1 MPRKGKRKPLPPIG
15 DTQNPDSLYFHLL
28 RFIQHC
34 KMINMSKN
42 TIHSREIYLR
52 RFLTWCDE
60 RGLLKVQEI
69 TRPILERYQRHL
81 FLIRKSNGEPLSVS
95 GQLSYLMAIKAM
107 FKWLTRQN
115 YILYNPASD
124 LDLPKVTKRLPKH
137 ILTAQDAE
145 TILNQPD
152 ITTTTGI
159 RDRTIMEVLYSTGI
173 RRNELTSLKT
183 TDIDIDRGTIMV
195 RHGKGDK
202 DRMLPIGDRAI
213 SWIEKYLSECRP
225 ELVIGMSDNILFL
238 NTYGEEIGLTW
249 LSRIVKGYI
258 EKANINKTGSCHLF
272 RHTMAT
278 LMLENGA
285 DIRYIQ
291 AMLGHAKLDTT
302 QIYTQVSI
310 KKLKDIHTATHPAK
324 NKPSVHKNMLTK
336 QEPEDPEISTLH

>member
-1 MPRKGKRKPLPPIG
+1 MKRKGKRKELPPIG
-15 DTQNPDSLYFHLL
+15 DTTEPESLYFYLL

-34 KMINMSKN
+34 KVINMSKN

-52 RFLTWCDE
+52 RFIKWCDE
-60 RGLLKVQEI
+60 RGLIKAQEI

-81 FLIRKSNGEPLSVS
+81 FLTRKPDGKPLSVS
-95 GQLSYLMAIKAM
+95 GQLSYLNGIRAL
-107 FKWLTRQN
+107 FKWLTKQN

-124 LDLPKVTKRLPKH
+124 LDLPKAGKRLPKH
-137 ILTAQDAE
+137 TLTSQDAE
-145 TILNQPD
+145 AILNQPD
-152 ITTTTGI
+152 TTTITGI
-159 RDRTIMEVLYSTGI
+159 RDRTIMEVLYSTGM
-173 RRNELTSLKT
+173 RRNELTQLKT
-183 TDIDIDRGTIMV
+183 TDIDIDRGTILI

-202 DRMLPIGDRAI
+202 DRMIPIGERAI
-213 SWIEKYLSECRP
+213 QWIEKYLNEVRP
-225 ELVIGMSDNILFL
+225 ELVIGMSENILFL

-249 LSRIVKGYI
+249 LSRIVKKYI
-258 EKANINKTGSCHLF
+258 EQANINKTGSCHLF

-310 KKLKDIHTATHPAK
+310 QKLKDIHTATHPAK
-324 NKPSVHKNMLTK
+324 QRTEGRK
-336 QEPEDPEISTLH
+336 QMTEEPETKTYH

>member
-1 MPRKGKRKPLPPIG
+1 
-15 DTQNPDSLYFHLL
+15 
-28 RFIQHC
+28 
-34 KMINMSKN
+34 MSKN
-42 TIHSREIYLR
+42 TVHSREIYLR
-52 RFLTWCDE
+52 RFLKWCDE
-60 RGLLKVQEI
+60 RSLIKAQEI

-81 FLIRKSNGEPLSVS
+81 FLTRKPDGSPLSVS
-95 GQLSYLMAIKAM
+95 GQLSYLNGIRAL

-124 LDLPKVTKRLPKH
+124 LELPKATKRLPKH
-137 ILTAQDAE
+137 ILTASDAE

-152 ITTTTGI
+152 ITTGTGI
-159 RDRTIMEVLYSTGI
+159 RDRAIMEVLYSTGI
-173 RRNELTSLKT
+173 RRMELTNLKT

-202 DRMLPIGDRAI
+202 DRMIPIGERAI
-213 SWIEKYLSECRP
+213 QWIEKYLNEVRP
-225 ELVIGMSDNILFL
+225 DLVIGMSENILFL
-238 NTYGEEIGLTW
+238 NAYGEEIGLTW
-249 LSRIVKGYI
+249 LSRIVKNYI
-258 EKANINKTGSCHLF
+258 DQANINKTGSCHLF

-310 KKLKDIHTATHPAK
+310 QKLKDIHTATHPAK
-324 NKPSVHKNMLTK
+324 NRRSQKRLSIQLPESTETK
-336 QEPEDPEISTLH
+336 H

>member
-1 MPRKGKRKPLPPIG
+1 MARTGKRKPLPPIG
-15 DTQNPDSLYFHLL
+15 DTSEPESLYFYLL

-34 KMINMSKN
+34 KVTNMSKN

-52 RFLTWCDE
+52 RFIKWCDE
-60 RGLLKVQEI
+60 RGLIKAQEI

-81 FLIRKSNGEPLSVS
+81 FLTRKPDGTPLSVS
-95 GQLSYLMAIKAM
+95 GQLSYLNGIRAM
-107 FKWLTRQN
+107 FKWLTKQN

-124 LDLPKVTKRLPKH
+124 LDLPKATKRLPKH
-137 ILTAQDAE
+137 ILTASDAE

-152 ITTTTGI
+152 INTITGI
-159 RDRTIMEVLYSTGI
+159 RDRTIMEVLYSTGM
-173 RRNELTSLKT
+173 RRMELVNLKT
-183 TDIDIDRGTIMV
+183 TDIDIDRGTILV

-202 DRMLPIGDRAI
+202 DRMIPIGERAI
-213 SWIEKYLSECRP
+213 LWIEKYLYEVRP
-225 ELVIGMSDNILFL
+225 ELAIGMSENILFL

-249 LSRIVKGYI
+249 LSRIVKKYI
-258 EKANINKTGSCHLF
+258 EQANINKTGSCHLF

-310 KKLKDIHTATHPAK
+310 QKLKDIHTATHPAK
-324 NKPSVHKNMLTK
+324 NKQRNNELMNQAPSESETK
-336 QEPEDPEISTLH
+336 H

>member
-1 MPRKGKRKPLPPIG
+1 MYKGKQPEPIG
-15 DTQNPDSLYFHLL
+15 DTQEPESLYFYLL

-34 KMINMSKN
+34 KVINMSKN

-52 RFLTWCDE
+52 RFIKWCDE
-60 RGLLKVQEI
+60 RGLIKAQEI

-81 FLIRKSNGEPLSVS
+81 FLTRKPDGSPLSVS
-95 GQLSYLMAIKAM
+95 GQLSYLNAIRAL

-124 LDLPKVTKRLPKH
+124 LELPKASKRLPRH
-137 ILTAQDAE
+137 VLSAGDAE
-145 TILNQPD
+145 AILNQPD
-152 ITTTTGI
+152 TNTITGI
-159 RDRTIMEVLYSTGI
+159 RDRAVMEVLYSTGM
-173 RRNELTSLKT
+173 RRNELTNLKT
-183 TDIDIDRGTIMV
+183 TDIDIERGTILI

-202 DRMLPIGDRAI
+202 DRMIPIGQRAI
-213 SWIEKYLSECRP
+213 DWIEKYLNEVRP
-225 ELVIGMSDNILFL
+225 QLAIGMSENILFL
-238 NTYGEEIGLTW
+238 NTYGEELGLTW
-249 LSRIVKGYI
+249 LSRIVKKYI
-258 EKANINKTGSCHLF
+258 EQADINKTGSCHLF

-310 KKLKDIHTATHPAK
+310 RKLKDIHTATHPAGSK
-324 NKPSVHKNMLTK
+324 K
-336 QEPEDPEISTLH
+336 

>member
-1 MPRKGKRKPLPPIG
+1 MARTGKRKELPPIG
-15 DTQNPDSLYFHLL
+15 DTTETESLYFYLL

-34 KMINMSKN
+34 KIINMSKN

-52 RFLTWCDE
+52 RFIKWCDE
-60 RGLLKVQEI
+60 RGLIKAQDI

-81 FLIRKSNGEPLSVS
+81 FLTRKPDGSPLSVS
-95 GQLSYLMAIKAM
+95 GQLSYLNGIRAM
-107 FKWLTRQN
+107 FKWLTKQN

-124 LDLPKVTKRLPKH
+124 LDLPKATKRLPKH
-137 ILTAQDAE
+137 ILTASDAE

-152 ITTTTGI
+152 TNTITGI
-159 RDRTIMEVLYSTGI
+159 RDRTIMEVLYSTGM
-173 RRNELTSLKT
+173 RRMELVNLKT
-183 TDIDIDRGTIMV
+183 TDIDIDRGTSLN

-202 DRMLPIGDRAI
+202 DRIIPIGERAI
-213 SWIEKYLSECRP
+213 QWIEKYLNECRP
-225 ELVIGMSDNILFL
+225 ELAIGMSENILFL

-249 LSRIVKGYI
+249 LSRIVRNYI
-258 EKANINKTGSCHLF
+258 DKANINKTGSCHLF

-310 KKLKDIHTATHPAK
+310 QKLKDIHTATHPAK
-324 NKPSVHKNMLTK
+324 NKLTNQLPSESETK
-336 QEPEDPEISTLH
+336 H